1 MYEGQLIVCDE
12 PQRIQARVV
21 GELIELRPDDGPH
34 AREVLTNAPGVLEMQ
49 TYGDLLHVF
58 LDSVE
63 KRLPDIEALL
73 HAQHVAYRDLRQTQ
87 PRMEEAFVS
96 LIQHREN

>member
-1 MYEGQLIVCDE
+1 
-12 PQRIQARVV
+12 RIQARVS
-21 GELIELRPDDGPH
+21 GDLIELRPDDGQH
-34 AREVLTNAPGVLEMQ
+34 AREVLTNAPGVLEVQ

-58 LDSVE
+58 LDSAS
-63 KRLPDIEALL
+63 KRLAEIQTLL
-73 HAQHVAYRDLRQTQ
+73 RDQHIAYRDLRQTQ